1 MKKKEITRKDFLKI
15 STAAAAGGILIPNF
29 LISQDCELTTTD
41 ITGPYYDENAPY
53 RTFLASPEEPGTPI
67 TISGKIYG
75 NDCETPLPNTLVEV
89 WHANNDGC
97 YSIFQMCDTG
107 NPEDD
112 QFHLRGKMLTNEDG
126 YFEFHTIQPGHYLS
140 RPKHFH
146 IKFTTVD
153 GHTLITQIYFS
164 GDPFIET
171 DPWASEAGN
180 RIIPLIETE
189 SGLVGNIDVNLDSET
204 FNTIPGD
211 VNFDGQLDIL
221 DILEVINYILGINV
235 FSDQQLYSADLNQD
249 GVVNIVDII
258 SLVNIILGQSS
269 KNFISPNLV
278 QFKIEQDKI
287 SLNSTKPIAGI
298 QFEFSGNF
306 IPKDIK
312 LNDGWEYHYHNKRLI
327 IVNLSNPKLKN
338 PSTIFKF
345 SGKISIVSVLVSD
358 WNGRLVQT
366 EIGNELTNFS
376 IENIYPNP
384 FNSTTNIRFYVKN
397 ISKIEISIFNIRGK
411 FIETV
416 FNEYLVEGY
425 QQIIWKPKNI
435 PSGLYFIKFKSNHE
449 SHHRQI
455 LYLK

>member
-1 MKKKEITRKDFLKI
+1 M
-15 STAAAAGGILIPNF
+15 
-29 LISQDCELTTTD
+29 
-41 ITGPYYDENAPY
+41 
-53 RTFLASPEEPGTPI
+53 
-67 TISGKIYG
+67 
-75 NDCETPLPNTLVEV
+75 
-89 WHANNDGC
+89 
-97 YSIFQMCDTG
+97 
-107 NPEDD
+107 
-112 QFHLRGKMLTNEDG
+112 
-126 YFEFHTIQPGHYLS
+126 
-140 RPKHFH
+140 
-146 IKFTTVD
+146 
-153 GHTLITQIYFS
+153 
-164 GDPFIET
+164 
-171 DPWASEAGN
+171 
-180 RIIPLIETE
+180 
-189 SGLVGNIDVNLDSET
+189 DSET

-221 DILEVINYILGINV
+221 DILEIINYILGINL

-298 QFEFSGNF
+298 QFEFSGDF

-376 IENIYPNP
+376 IENI
-384 FNSTTNIRFYVKN
+384 
-397 ISKIEISIFNIRGK
+397 
-411 FIETV
+411 
-416 FNEYLVEGY
+416 
-425 QQIIWKPKNI
+425 
-435 PSGLYFIKFKSNHE
+435 
-449 SHHRQI
+449 
-455 LYLK
+455 

>member
-107 NPEDD
+107 NPEGD

-189 SGLVGNIDVNLDSET
+189 SGLVGNVDVNLDSEA

-221 DILEVINYILGINV
+221 DILEIINFRFKYI
-235 FSDQQLYSADLNQD
+235 
-249 GVVNIVDII
+249 
-258 SLVNIILGQSS
+258 
-269 KNFISPNLV
+269 
-278 QFKIEQDKI
+278 
-287 SLNSTKPIAGI
+287 
-298 QFEFSGNF
+298 
-306 IPKDIK
+306 
-312 LNDGWEYHYHNKRLI
+312 
-327 IVNLSNPKLKN
+327 
-338 PSTIFKF
+338 
-345 SGKISIVSVLVSD
+345 
-358 WNGRLVQT
+358 
-366 EIGNELTNFS
+366 
-376 IENIYPNP
+376 
-384 FNSTTNIRFYVKN
+384 
-397 ISKIEISIFNIRGK
+397 
-411 FIETV
+411 
-416 FNEYLVEGY
+416 
-425 QQIIWKPKNI
+425 
-435 PSGLYFIKFKSNHE
+435 
-449 SHHRQI
+449 
-455 LYLK
+455 